1 MRFHDG
7 TVYEWTLS
15 MENDRI
21 HLDGRQY
28 LRDGHSC

>member
-1 MRFHDG
+1 MQS
-7 TVYEWTLS
+7 YEWTLS

-28 LRDGHSC
+28 LRDGHTC